1 MNPSTPSPR
10 SATDEVVL
18 TTCPRD
24 CYDACGV
31 AVVKRDGAIRH
42 VRGDRGHAVSRGR
55 LCVKCATAYNGVLR
69 DPEARLLVPLR
80 RCGPKGS
87 GRFEEVSWESAITQ
101 SAQRLR
107 AIAADPGPEAILNA
121 HYTGT
126 FALLGYFFGMRFFNR
141 LGATEIDPD
150 TICNKAGH
158 VALDYV
164 YGTSL
169 DGFDPRT
176 AHDSACILVWGANPS
191 ASAPHQHEHWLRESP
206 ARVIVVDPVR
216 TPTARDAD
224 LHLQPFPGSDAA
236 LAFALL
242 GTIHSEGLCERELLA
257 QRTIGFEELEP
268 TLGDC
273 TASWGE
279 RVTGVPRELIEEA
292 ARAYATGPSLLW
304 IGQGFQR
311 QPRGG
316 NAVRAVA
323 LLPAVTGNLGKPG
336 TGLLYLNGTA
346 SRGIDEDYLTASHLA
361 SQSPAAISH
370 MDLASRLEDHHRAR
384 ALFCWNINIAA
395 SNPEQARL
403 RRALAR
409 EDLFTVV
416 VDLFATDTADF
427 ADIVLPAASF
437 LECDDLV
444 ASYFHQSLSAQV
456 KATEPLGSALPNSD
470 IFRRLATAMGYEEPE
485 LHETDDEVIAEVLLR
500 ADLGLDFDAL
510 AARGTVWI
518 SDEPLVQFADLRFPT
533 PSGRVEIASAAA
545 ESDGHPRVPVPSA
558 DPRPPSGHLRL
569 LSPASP
575 WILNDSFANDP
586 KIARRIGPATV
597 TMHPADAA
605 ERGLD
610 EGVDAVLESDVGRL
624 TLAVTLSS
632 DLPRGVVYSPK
643 GRWPKRAPEH
653 ANVNALN
660 PGTPSDMGSSTT
672 VHGVE
677 VTVRRCE
684 GTT

>member
-1 MNPSTPSPR
+1 M
-10 SATDEVVL
+10 

-31 AVVKRDGAIRH
+31 AVVKRDGKIRH
-42 VRGDRGHAVSRGR
+42 VRGDRDHPVSRGR

-69 DPEARLLVPLR
+69 DPEARLVTPLR

-87 GRFEEVSWESAITQ
+87 ERFEAVSWESALAEIG
-101 SAQRLR
+101 QRLR
-107 AIAADPGPEAILNA
+107 AIAADPGPDTILNA

-141 LGATEIDPD
+141 LGATEVDPD

-176 AHDSACILVWGANPS
+176 ARDSACILVWGANPS
-191 ASAPHQHEHWLRESP
+191 ASAPHQHEHWLPESP
-206 ARVIVVDPVR
+206 ARVIVVDPVC

-242 GTIHSEGLCERELLA
+242 GTIYRKGLCDTEMVA
-257 QRTIGFEELEP
+257 GATIGFEELVP
-268 TLGDC
+268 LLRDC
-273 TASWGE
+273 TAAWGE
-279 RVTGVPRELIEEA
+279 RITGVPAGLIEEA
-292 ARAYATGPSLLW
+292 ASIYAAGPSLLW

-323 LLPAVTGNLGKPG
+323 LLPAVTGNLGQPG
-336 TGLLYLNGTA
+336 SGLLYLNGTD
-346 SRGIDEDYLTASHLA
+346 SRGIDEDYLVAAHLSGA
-361 SQSPAAISH
+361 CPPAVSH
-370 MDLASRLEDHHRAR
+370 MELASRLEDPDRAR

-427 ADIVLPAASF
+427 ADFVLPATSF

-444 ASYFHQSLSAQV
+444 VSYFHHSLSAQV
-456 KATEPLGSALPNSD
+456 KATEPLGEALPNSE
-470 IFRRLATAMGYEEPE
+470 IFRRLAAACGYEEPE
-485 LHETDDEVIAEVLLR
+485 LRETDADVIAEVLR
-500 ADLGLDFDAL
+500 RY
-510 AARGTVWI
+510 RGRPRLCRTRG
-518 SDEPLVQFADLRFPT
+518 A
-533 PSGRVEIASAAA
+533 GHRV
-545 ESDGHPRVPVPSA
+545 DR
-558 DPRPPSGHLRL
+558 
-569 LSPASP
+569 
-575 WILNDSFANDP
+575 
-586 KIARRIGPATV
+586 
-597 TMHPADAA
+597 
-605 ERGLD
+605 
-610 EGVDAVLESDVGRL
+610 
-624 TLAVTLSS
+624 
-632 DLPRGVVYSPK
+632 
-643 GRWPKRAPEH
+643 
-653 ANVNALN
+653 
-660 PGTPSDMGSSTT
+660 
-672 VHGVE
+672 
-677 VTVRRCE
+677 
-684 GTT
+684 